1 MMSRESTTT
10 LTAVDAL
17 AGSLTFEPALIV
29 AEAVVAVRQA
39 QQSALLPVDDGLGVL
54 QDLADRLGELG
65 QRDPCP
71 RELGRAL
78 LGCRDLLASHIHA
91 ARTLGEVR
99 VRDDVTHGLMVRGLA
114 EVKTAINAL

>member
-1 MMSRESTTT
+1 MMSRDSSST
-10 LTAVDAL
+10 LTAVDVSS
-17 AGSLTFEPALIV
+17 GSLTVEPALIV

-78 LGCRDLLASHIHA
+78 LSCRDLLASHVHA
-91 ARTLGEVR
+91 ARTLGEVQ
-99 VRDDVTHGLMVRGLA
+99 VRDDVTHELLVRGLA
-114 EVKTAINAL
+114 EVKAAIAAL

>member
-1 MMSRESTTT
+1 MVSRDSSTT
-10 LTAVDAL
+10 LTAVDASDGL
-17 AGSLTFEPALIV
+17 LTFEPALIV

-39 QQSALLPVDDGLGVL
+39 QQSALLPVGDGLGVL

-91 ARTLGEVR
+91 ARTLGEVQ
-99 VRDDVTHGLMVRGLA
+99 VRDNVTHELMRRGLA
-114 EVKTAINAL
+114 EVRVAIAAL